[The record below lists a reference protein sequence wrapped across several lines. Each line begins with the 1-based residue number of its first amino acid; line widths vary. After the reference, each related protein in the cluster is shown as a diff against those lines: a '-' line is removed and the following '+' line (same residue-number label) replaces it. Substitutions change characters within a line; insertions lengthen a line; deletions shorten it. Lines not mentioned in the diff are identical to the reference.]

1 MDKKNYVAL
10 IIFVIIIA
18 LLYFTGLWAL
28 IIYFLLS
35 FTGLEYDGFLD
46 LVEESNSSKINQS
59 NVINISGEDFKKC
72 PKLKELFTK
81 IDPNQKSK
89 VSTVKVKQ
97 NVIDTIWS
105 DYPPDKYLYWNNS
118 YYHIF
123 PVYA

>member
-1 MDKKNYVAL
+1 MEKKKILAL
-10 IIFVIIIA
+10 VITVIIIT
-18 LLYFTGLWAL
+18 LLYFSGLYAL
-28 IIYFLLS
+28 IVYFLLS
-35 FTGLEYDGFLD
+35 ITGLEYDGYLD
-46 LVEESNSSKINQS
+46 LIEESNYSKINQS
-59 NVINISGEDFKKC
+59 NVINISEKDFKKC

-81 IDPNQKSK
+81 INPERESK